1 MAAMKED
8 AVEMAPEAVIGFSG
22 HVPNGL
28 QYTPDGKYVV
38 YPLGSIVVLK
48 DVRKNTQAFL
58 EGHSN
63 DVSCLAVSHDGTKLA
78 SGQINHAG
86 VRADV
91 LIWDLEVAKQNC
103 EALTPSAGGCLVSR
117 LHQHLAKVQAVGFS
131 CDDKYLATLGGQ
143 DDNALVIWDVERAQS
158 ICGSPAAPDSALTL
172 HWLNGRNDRLVTA
185 GHYHLRVWQVD
196 VGLPKLHAM
205 DAKMGNMKRVIQC
218 LSVTANDEFAYAGT
232 KTGELLRFNI
242 DRDPIQ
248 SFNDPDRVRPTLKAF
263 SKERFG
269 KGIKAVCCVLNPSTG
284 STNTLVGG
292 GDGSV
297 ALFNPSM
304 NIVAGRKAEM
314 MGAIMS
320 ISLAPDGTGFMAGT
334 DQANRYYATLDMAV
348 ELRGTCHAGPVHDVC
363 FPQGCSDIFVT
374 CSMHDIRIWNAG
386 LRQELLRIQVPN
398 LTCSC
403 IALTPMGQT
412 IVSGWSDGKVRAFFP
427 ESGRLKF
434 VISDAHAEAVTSIA
448 VCNDNENAPPWRM
461 VTGGDDGRVRVWSVT
476 SSHQALIHSMKEHRG
491 MVTSIRITKD
501 NTQCVSASADGSC
514 IVWDLERYVRVLALF
529 EPTVF
534 RSVLYH
540 PDESQI
546 LTCGTNHKISY
557 WDAYD
562 GSAIRVI
569 DGGDAEMTT
578 LDVEPEGT
586 FFVSGS
592 ADKTVKAWHYDDGI
606 AHAVGSGHSGTING
620 VKISP
625 DQKSIVSVGSEG
637 AIFIWNMPTTE

>member
-1 MAAMKED
+1 MTHRF
-8 AVEMAPEAVIGFSG
+8 VE
-22 HVPNGL
+22 
-28 QYTPDGKYVV
+28 QDT
-38 YPLGSIVVLK
+38 
-48 DVRKNTQAFL
+48 R
-58 EGHSN
+58 
-63 DVSCLAVSHDGTKLA
+63 VS
-78 SGQINHAG
+78 
-86 VRADV
+86 
-91 LIWDLEVAKQNC
+91 
-103 EALTPSAGGCLVSR
+103 
-117 LHQHLAKVQAVGFS
+117 
-131 CDDKYLATLGGQ
+131 GGQ

-334 DQANRYYATLDMAV
+334 DQANRYYATLDMSV

-374 CSMHDIRIWNAG
+374 CSVHDIRIWNAG

-398 LTCSC
+398 LTCGC

-434 VISDAHAEAVTSIA
+434 VISDAHAESVTSIA

-534 RSVLYH
+534 RSVLTTRRVADPH
-540 PDESQI
+540 VRHEPQD
-546 LTCGTNHKISY
+546 LVLGRVRRLG
-557 WDAYD
+557 D
-562 GSAIRVI
+562 RVI
-569 DGGDAEMTT
+569 DGGDAGMTT
-578 LDVEPEGT
+578 LDVEPEARTSSRARPTNRSRRG
-586 FFVSGS
+586 
-592 ADKTVKAWHYDDGI
+592 YDDGI
-606 AHAVGSGHSGTING
+606 AHASARATRAPSAASRSAPTSGRSSRSARGRDL
-620 VKISP
+620 V
-625 DQKSIVSVGSEG
+625 
-637 AIFIWNMPTTE
+637 